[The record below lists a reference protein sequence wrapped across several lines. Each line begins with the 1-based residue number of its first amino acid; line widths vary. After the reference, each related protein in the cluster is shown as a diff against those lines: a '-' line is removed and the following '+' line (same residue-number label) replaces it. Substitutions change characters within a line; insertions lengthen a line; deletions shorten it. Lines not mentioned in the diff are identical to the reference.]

1 MMDNPVVG
9 GLLLILG
16 AIYGF
21 LLNLLS
27 WLFALLYLL
36 VSPLL
41 YLLHG
46 LLKVA
51 LFPLQILIKFEAFLY
66 FVTGAVITGV
76 TVGLFLHFTGDA
88 LSELLRLQSSPS
100 PSPKDEPALK
110 TEPIDWQSKWDHQLL
125 SSTIPE
131 EEENSSA

>member
-1 MMDNPVVG
+1 MDSLVMG
-9 GLLLILG
+9 GLLFVLN
-16 AIYGF
+16 AIYGI

-27 WLFALLYLL
+27 WLFSLLYLL

-46 LLKVA
+46 LLTIA

-66 FVTGAVITGV
+66 FVTGAVITGA
-76 TVGLFLHFTGDA
+76 TVGLFLHLTGDA
-88 LSELLRLQSSPS
+88 LSELLRLRSGPS
-100 PSPKDEPALK
+100 PSPKDEPLLK
-110 TEPIDWQSKWDHQLL
+110 DEPIDWQSKWDHQLL
-125 SSTIPE
+125 STTIPE